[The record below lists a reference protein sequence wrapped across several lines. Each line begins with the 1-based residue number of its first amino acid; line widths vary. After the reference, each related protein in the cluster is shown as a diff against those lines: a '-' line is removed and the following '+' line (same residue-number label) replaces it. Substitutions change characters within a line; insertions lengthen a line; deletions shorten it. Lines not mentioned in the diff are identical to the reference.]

1 MNHTPKGQ
9 YGRTCSEVL
18 PLFFP
23 SRIYVVASLDDEEN
37 IYFCTYKKQPHR
49 MNKILSLI
57 CCLCVCAASALAGGK
72 NVKIKVVTPG
82 TLTELLKGYADNDIK
97 DLSVTGTLNANDV
110 QSLQRFAGRNN
121 SEKKHE
127 GGLLEVL
134 NLGKTTLTDMES
146 GLNLTAVIAGSTT
159 LRKVML
165 GNVFYV
171 SAHTFS
177 ALPNLESVDF
187 VGNVGHIDGF
197 VFNNLPKLSR
207 ITFHQCV
214 LSTGGAQF
222 VKNCP
227 VLTSVVFKGPV
238 INTYYGQPIECP
250 QLKGYTLKAPV
261 LQSNFA
267 AFFPQTTDAKALKAC
282 NWKGC
287 MAYVETW
294 GKLCL
299 TGTSDFFAD
308 SPGTIVNLLF
318 DMAKKTGNAPMA
330 QQLEA
335 VSKKF
340 QEAAAARPKKETKL
354 EILKQSA
361 PYKRTGQTTPAF
373 TYASPNDS
381 LLTRTRDFFHLD
393 EVAGTG
399 DDLSR
404 IKRLLYWLHDLVR
417 HDGSSSWPKCR
428 YNCVDLYQLC
438 QTEKRGLNCRFMA
451 EMLCEALL
459 AENIPARYITCQSR
473 EYDTDNDCH
482 VITIAW
488 SRQLNKWVW
497 VDPTFC
503 AYVTDENGLWLHPGE
518 VRERLQTGK
527 KLILNEDANWN
538 HESKQTVEG
547 YLEEYMA
554 KNLYILASNLHS
566 RSEAESPD
574 RTRKSESITLVPEG
588 FKYKWGQTTS
598 DDEYFWQAP
607 PKELV
612 E

>member
-1 MNHTPKGQ
+1 M
-9 YGRTCSEVL
+9 
-18 PLFFP
+18 
-23 SRIYVVASLDDEEN
+23 
-37 IYFCTYKKQPHR
+37 
-49 MNKILSLI
+49 
-57 CCLCVCAASALAGGK
+57 
-72 NVKIKVVTPG
+72 
-82 TLTELLKGYADNDIK
+82 
-97 DLSVTGTLNANDV
+97 
-110 QSLQRFAGRNN
+110 
-121 SEKKHE
+121 
-127 GGLLEVL
+127 
-134 NLGKTTLTDMES
+134 
-146 GLNLTAVIAGSTT
+146 
-159 LRKVML
+159 
-165 GNVFYV
+165 
-171 SAHTFS
+171 
-177 ALPNLESVDF
+177 
-187 VGNVGHIDGF
+187 
-197 VFNNLPKLSR
+197 
-207 ITFHQCV
+207 
-214 LSTGGAQF
+214 
-222 VKNCP
+222 
-227 VLTSVVFKGPV
+227 
-238 INTYYGQPIECP
+238 
-250 QLKGYTLKAPV
+250 

-267 AFFPQTTDAKALKAC
+267 AFFPQTTDAKALKAY

-299 TGTSDFFAD
+299 TDTSDFFAD
-308 SPGTIVNLLF
+308 SPETIVSLLF

-335 VSKKF
+335 FSKKF

-361 PYKRTGQTTPAF
+361 PYKRTGQTMPAF

-404 IKRLLYWLHDLVR
+404 IKRLLYWMHDLVR

-518 VRERLQTGK
+518 VRERLQAGK

-554 KNLYILASNLHS
+554 KNLYIISSNLHS

-574 RTRKSESITLVPEG
+574 RTQKSESITLVPEG

>member
-1 MNHTPKGQ
+1 
-9 YGRTCSEVL
+9 
-18 PLFFP
+18 
-23 SRIYVVASLDDEEN
+23 
-37 IYFCTYKKQPHR
+37 

-57 CCLCVCAASALAGGK
+57 CCLCVCAASALAGDK

-110 QSLQRFAGRNN
+110 QSLKRFAGRDN

-187 VGNVGHIDGF
+187 IGNVGHIDGY

-207 ITFHQCV
+207 ITFHQSV

-227 VLTSVVFKGPV
+227 MLTSVVFKGP
-238 INTYYGQPIECP
+238 ILTTYYGQPIECP

-299 TGTSDFFAD
+299 TGTSDFFVD

-318 DMAKKTGNAPMA
+318 DMAKKTGNAPMTK
-330 QQLEA
+330 QLEA

-361 PYKRTGQTTPAF
+361 PYKRTGQTMPAF

-381 LLTRTRDFFHLD
+381 LLSRTRDFFHLD

-438 QTEKRGLNCRFMA
+438 QKEKRGLNCRFMA

-518 VRERLQTGK
+518 VRERLQAGK

-554 KNLYILASNLHS
+554 KNLYIFASNLHS
-566 RSEAESPD
+566 RSEAESHD
-574 RTRKSESITLVPEG
+574 RTQISESITLVPEG

>member
-1 MNHTPKGQ
+1 
-9 YGRTCSEVL
+9 
-18 PLFFP
+18 
-23 SRIYVVASLDDEEN
+23 
-37 IYFCTYKKQPHR
+37 

-57 CCLCVCAASALAGGK
+57 CCLCVCAASALAGDK

-82 TLTELLKGYADNDIK
+82 TLTELLKGYADNEIK
-97 DLSVTGTLNANDV
+97 GLSVTGTLNANDV

-146 GLNLTAVIAGSTT
+146 GLNLAEVIEGSTT

-207 ITFHQCV
+207 ITFHQSV

-227 VLTSVVFKGPV
+227 VLTSVVFKGP
-238 INTYYGQPIECP
+238 ILTTYYGQPIECP

-299 TGTSDFFAD
+299 TGTSDFFVD

-318 DMAKKTGNAPMA
+318 DMAKKTGNAPMTK
-330 QQLEA
+330 QLEA

-361 PYKRTGQTTPAF
+361 PYKRTGQTMPAF

-404 IKRLLYWLHDLVR
+404 IKRLLYWMHDLVR

-566 RSEAESPD
+566 RSEAESHD
-574 RTRKSESITLVPEG
+574 GTRKTESITLVPEG

>member
-1 MNHTPKGQ
+1 
-9 YGRTCSEVL
+9 
-18 PLFFP
+18 
-23 SRIYVVASLDDEEN
+23 
-37 IYFCTYKKQPHR
+37 
-49 MNKILSLI
+49 MNKILSFI
-57 CCLCVCAASALAGGK
+57 CCLCVCAASALAGDK

-121 SEKKHE
+121 SKKKHE
-127 GGLLEVL
+127 GSLLEVL

-146 GLNLTAVIAGSTT
+146 GSNLAAVIAGSTT

-187 VGNVGHIDGF
+187 IGNVGHIDGY
-197 VFNNLPKLSR
+197 VFTNLPKLSR
-207 ITFHQCV
+207 ITFHQSV

-227 VLTSVVFKGPV
+227 MLTSVVFKGPV
-238 INTYYGQPIECP
+238 LTTYYGQPIECP

-267 AFFPQTTDAKALKAC
+267 AFFPQTTDAKALKAY

-299 TGTSDFFAD
+299 TDTSDFFAD

-318 DMAKKTGNAPMA
+318 DMAKKTGNAQMTK
-330 QQLEA
+330 QLEA

-361 PYKRTGQTTPAF
+361 PYKRTGQTMPAF

-381 LLTRTRDFFHLD
+381 LLTCTRDFFHLD

-417 HDGSSSWPKCR
+417 HDGSSSWPKCH

-518 VRERLQTGK
+518 VRERLQAGK

-574 RTRKSESITLVPEG
+574 RTQKSESITLVPEG

>member
-1 MNHTPKGQ
+1 
-9 YGRTCSEVL
+9 
-18 PLFFP
+18 
-23 SRIYVVASLDDEEN
+23 
-37 IYFCTYKKQPHR
+37 

-57 CCLCVCAASALAGGK
+57 CCLCVCAASALAGSK
-72 NVKIKVVTPG
+72 SVKIKVVTPG
-82 TLTELLKGYADNDIK
+82 TLTELLKGYADNEIK
-97 DLSVTGTLNANDV
+97 GLSVTGTLNANDV

-187 VGNVGHIDGF
+187 IGNVGHIDGY

-207 ITFHQCV
+207 ITFHQSV

-227 VLTSVVFKGPV
+227 VLTSVIFKGP
-238 INTYYGQPIECP
+238 ILTTYYGQPIECP

-267 AFFPQTTDAKALKAC
+267 AFFPQTTDAKALKAY

-318 DMAKKTGNAPMA
+318 DMAKKTGNASMA

-335 VSKKF
+335 VSKRF
-340 QEAAAARPKKETKL
+340 QEVAAARPKKETKL

-361 PYKRTGQTTPAF
+361 PYKRTGQTMPAF

-381 LLTRTRDFFHLD
+381 LLSRTRDFFHLD

-518 VRERLQTGK
+518 VRERLQAGK

-574 RTRKSESITLVPEG
+574 RTQKSESITLVPEG

>member
-1 MNHTPKGQ
+1 
-9 YGRTCSEVL
+9 
-18 PLFFP
+18 
-23 SRIYVVASLDDEEN
+23 
-37 IYFCTYKKQPHR
+37 

-57 CCLCVCAASALAGGK
+57 CCLCVCAASALAGSK

-146 GLNLTAVIAGSTT
+146 GSNLAAVIAGSTT

-165 GNVFYV
+165 GNVFFV
-171 SAHTFS
+171 SGSTFS

-187 VGNVGHIDGF
+187 VGNVGHIDGY
-197 VFNNLPKLSR
+197 VFTNLPKLSR
-207 ITFHQCV
+207 ITFHQSV
-214 LSTGGAQF
+214 LETGGAQF

-238 INTYYGQPIECP
+238 LTTYYGQPIECP

-261 LQSNFA
+261 LQSNSA

-299 TGTSDFFAD
+299 TGTSDFFVD

-361 PYKRTGQTTPAF
+361 PYKRTGQTMPAF

-488 SRQLNKWVW
+488 SRHLNKWVW

-518 VRERLQTGK
+518 VRERLQAGK

-574 RTRKSESITLVPEG
+574 RTQKSESITLVPEG

-607 PKELV
+607 PKELI

>member
-1 MNHTPKGQ
+1 
-9 YGRTCSEVL
+9 
-18 PLFFP
+18 
-23 SRIYVVASLDDEEN
+23 
-37 IYFCTYKKQPHR
+37 

-57 CCLCVCAASALAGGK
+57 CCLCVCAASALAGDK

-97 DLSVTGTLNANDV
+97 DLSVAGMLNANDV

-121 SEKKHE
+121 SKKKHE

-146 GLNLTAVIAGSTT
+146 GLNLAEVIEGSTT

-187 VGNVGHIDGF
+187 IGNVGHIDGY
-197 VFNNLPKLSR
+197 VFTNLPKLSR
-207 ITFHQCV
+207 ITFHQSV

-227 VLTSVVFKGPV
+227 MLTSVVFKGP
-238 INTYYGQPIECP
+238 ILTTYYGQPIECP

-335 VSKKF
+335 VSKNF

-361 PYKRTGQTTPAF
+361 PYKRTGQTMPAF

-518 VRERLQTGK
+518 VRERLQAGK

-566 RSEAESPD
+566 SSEAESHD
-574 RTRKSESITLVPEG
+574 RTQKSESITLVPEG
-588 FKYKWGQTTS
+588 FKYKWGQTTN

-607 PKELV
+607 PKELI

>member
-1 MNHTPKGQ
+1 
-9 YGRTCSEVL
+9 
-18 PLFFP
+18 
-23 SRIYVVASLDDEEN
+23 
-37 IYFCTYKKQPHR
+37 

-57 CCLCVCAASALAGGK
+57 CCLCVCAASALAGDK

-82 TLTELLKGYADNDIK
+82 TLTELLKGYADNEIK
-97 DLSVTGTLNANDV
+97 GLSVAGMLNANDV

-146 GLNLTAVIAGSTT
+146 GLNLAAVIAGSTT

-187 VGNVGHIDGF
+187 IGNVGHIDGY

-207 ITFHQCV
+207 ITFHQSV

-227 VLTSVVFKGPV
+227 MLTSVVFKGP
-238 INTYYGQPIECP
+238 ILTTYYGQPIECP

-267 AFFPQTTDAKALKAC
+267 AFFPQTTDAKSLKAC

-318 DMAKKTGNAPMA
+318 DMAKKTGNTPMA

-340 QEAAAARPKKETKL
+340 QEAAAARPKKATKL

-361 PYKRTGQTTPAF
+361 PYKRTGQTMPAF

-518 VRERLQTGK
+518 VRERLQAGK

-574 RTRKSESITLVPEG
+574 RTQKSESITLVPEG

>member
-1 MNHTPKGQ
+1 
-9 YGRTCSEVL
+9 
-18 PLFFP
+18 
-23 SRIYVVASLDDEEN
+23 
-37 IYFCTYKKQPHR
+37 

-57 CCLCVCAASALAGGK
+57 CCLCVCAASALAGDK

-97 DLSVTGTLNANDV
+97 GLSVTGTLNANDV

-146 GLNLTAVIAGSTT
+146 GLNLAAVIAGSTT

-187 VGNVGHIDGF
+187 IGNVGHIDGY

-207 ITFHQCV
+207 ITFHQSV

-227 VLTSVVFKGPV
+227 VLTSVVFKGP
-238 INTYYGQPIECP
+238 ILTTYYGQPIECP

-318 DMAKKTGNAPMA
+318 DMAKKTGNASMTK
-330 QQLEA
+330 QLEA

-361 PYKRTGQTTPAF
+361 PYKRMGQTMPAF

-381 LLTRTRDFFHLD
+381 LLSRTRDFFHLD

-518 VRERLQTGK
+518 VRERLQAGK

-574 RTRKSESITLVPEG
+574 RTQKSESITLVPEG

>member
-1 MNHTPKGQ
+1 
-9 YGRTCSEVL
+9 
-18 PLFFP
+18 
-23 SRIYVVASLDDEEN
+23 
-37 IYFCTYKKQPHR
+37 

-82 TLTELLKGYADNDIK
+82 TLTELLKGYADNEIK
-97 DLSVTGTLNANDV
+97 GLSVTGTLNANDV

-177 ALPNLESVDF
+177 ALPSLESVDF
-187 VGNVGHIDGF
+187 IGNVGHIDGY

-207 ITFHQCV
+207 ITFHQSV

-227 VLTSVVFKGPV
+227 VLTSVVFKGP
-238 INTYYGQPIECP
+238 ILTTYYGQPIECP

-299 TGTSDFFAD
+299 TGTSDFFVD

-318 DMAKKTGNAPMA
+318 DMARKTGNASMTK
-330 QQLEA
+330 QLEA

-361 PYKRTGQTTPAF
+361 PYKRTGQTTPLF

-417 HDGSSSWPKCR
+417 HDGSSSWPKCH

-438 QTEKRGLNCRFMA
+438 QKEKRGLNCRFMA

-459 AENIPARYITCQSR
+459 AENIPARYITCQSM

-518 VRERLQTGK
+518 VRERLQAGK

-566 RSEAESPD
+566 RSEAESHD
-574 RTRKSESITLVPEG
+574 RTQKSESITLVPEG

>member
-1 MNHTPKGQ
+1 
-9 YGRTCSEVL
+9 
-18 PLFFP
+18 
-23 SRIYVVASLDDEEN
+23 
-37 IYFCTYKKQPHR
+37 

-57 CCLCVCAASALAGGK
+57 CCLCVCAASALAGDK

-82 TLTELLKGYADNDIK
+82 TLTELLKGYADNEIK
-97 DLSVTGTLNANDV
+97 GISVTGTLNANDV

-146 GLNLTAVIAGSTT
+146 GLNLAEVIEGSTT

-207 ITFHQCV
+207 ITFHQSV

-227 VLTSVVFKGPV
+227 MLTSVVFKGP
-238 INTYYGQPIECP
+238 ILTTYYGQPIECP
-250 QLKGYTLKAPV
+250 QLKNYTLKAPV

-267 AFFPQTTDAKALKAC
+267 AFFPQTTDAKALKAY

-299 TGTSDFFAD
+299 TDTSDFFAD
-308 SPGTIVNLLF
+308 SPETIVSLLF

-335 VSKKF
+335 FSKKF

-361 PYKRTGQTTPAF
+361 PYKRTGQTMPAF

-404 IKRLLYWLHDLVR
+404 IKRLLYWMHDLVR

-518 VRERLQTGK
+518 VRERLQAGK

-554 KNLYILASNLHS
+554 KNLYIISSNLHS

-574 RTRKSESITLVPEG
+574 RTQKSESITLVPEG

>member
-1 MNHTPKGQ
+1 
-9 YGRTCSEVL
+9 
-18 PLFFP
+18 
-23 SRIYVVASLDDEEN
+23 
-37 IYFCTYKKQPHR
+37 

-57 CCLCVCAASALAGGK
+57 CCLCVCAASALADGK

-97 DLSVTGTLNANDV
+97 DLSVAGMLNANDV
-110 QSLQRFAGRNN
+110 QSLRRFAGRNN
-121 SEKKHE
+121 SKKKHE

-146 GLNLTAVIAGSTT
+146 GSNLAAVIAGSTT

-165 GNVFYV
+165 GNVFFV
-171 SAHTFS
+171 SGSTFS

-187 VGNVGHIDGF
+187 VGNVGHIDGY
-197 VFNNLPKLSR
+197 VFTNLPKLSR
-207 ITFHQCV
+207 ITFHQSV
-214 LSTGGAQF
+214 LKTGGAQF

-238 INTYYGQPIECP
+238 LTTYYGQPIECP

-261 LQSNFA
+261 LQSNSA
-267 AFFPQTTDAKALKAC
+267 AFFPQTTDTKALKAY
-282 NWKGC
+282 NWKDC

-299 TGTSDFFAD
+299 PGTSDFFAD
-308 SPGTIVNLLF
+308 SPGTIVSLLF
-318 DMAKKTGNAPMA
+318 DMAKKTGNASMA

-340 QEAAAARPKKETKL
+340 KEAAAARPKKETKL

-361 PYKRTGQTTPAF
+361 PYKRTGQTMPAF

-459 AENIPARYITCQSR
+459 AENIPARYITCQSM

-518 VRERLQTGK
+518 VRERLQAGK

-574 RTRKSESITLVPEG
+574 RTQKSESITLVPEG

>member
-1 MNHTPKGQ
+1 MPATEGLHAEGP
-9 YGRTCSEVL
+9 
-18 PLFFP
+18 
-23 SRIYVVASLDDEEN
+23 
-37 IYFCTYKKQPHR
+37 
-49 MNKILSLI
+49 
-57 CCLCVCAASALAGGK
+57 CAAK
-72 NVKIKVVTPG
+72 QFC
-82 TLTELLKGYADNDIK
+82 
-97 DLSVTGTLNANDV
+97 SV
-110 QSLQRFAGRNN
+110 
-121 SEKKHE
+121 
-127 GGLLEVL
+127 
-134 NLGKTTLTDMES
+134 
-146 GLNLTAVIAGSTT
+146 
-159 LRKVML
+159 
-165 GNVFYV
+165 
-171 SAHTFS
+171 
-177 ALPNLESVDF
+177 
-187 VGNVGHIDGF
+187 
-197 VFNNLPKLSR
+197 
-207 ITFHQCV
+207 
-214 LSTGGAQF
+214 
-222 VKNCP
+222 
-227 VLTSVVFKGPV
+227 
-238 INTYYGQPIECP
+238 
-250 QLKGYTLKAPV
+250 
-261 LQSNFA
+261 
-267 AFFPQTTDAKALKAC
+267 FPQTTDAKALKAC

-361 PYKRTGQTTPAF
+361 PYKRTGQTTPLF

-404 IKRLLYWLHDLVR
+404 IKRLLYWMHDLVR

-428 YNCVDLYQLC
+428 YNCVDLYKLC

-566 RSEAESPD
+566 RSEAESHD
-574 RTRKSESITLVPEG
+574 GTRKTESITLVPEG

>member
-1 MNHTPKGQ
+1 
-9 YGRTCSEVL
+9 
-18 PLFFP
+18 
-23 SRIYVVASLDDEEN
+23 
-37 IYFCTYKKQPHR
+37 

-57 CCLCVCAASALAGGK
+57 CCLCVCAASALAGDK

-82 TLTELLKGYADNDIK
+82 TLTELLKGYADNEIK
-97 DLSVTGTLNANDV
+97 GLSVTGTLNANDV

-146 GLNLTAVIAGSTT
+146 GLNLAEVIEGSTT

-187 VGNVGHIDGF
+187 IGNVGHIDGF

-207 ITFHQCV
+207 ITFHQSV

-227 VLTSVVFKGPV
+227 MLTSVVFKGP
-238 INTYYGQPIECP
+238 ILTTYYGQPIECP
-250 QLKGYTLKAPV
+250 QLKNYTLKAPV

-267 AFFPQTTDAKALKAC
+267 AFFPQTTDAKALKAY

-299 TGTSDFFAD
+299 TDTSDFFAD
-308 SPGTIVNLLF
+308 SPETIVSLLF

-335 VSKKF
+335 FSKKF

-361 PYKRTGQTTPAF
+361 PYKRTGQTMPAF

-518 VRERLQTGK
+518 VRERLQAGK

-574 RTRKSESITLVPEG
+574 RTQKSESITLVPEG

>member
-1 MNHTPKGQ
+1 
-9 YGRTCSEVL
+9 
-18 PLFFP
+18 
-23 SRIYVVASLDDEEN
+23 
-37 IYFCTYKKQPHR
+37 

-57 CCLCVCAASALAGGK
+57 CCLCVCAASALAGDK

-82 TLTELLKGYADNDIK
+82 TLTELLKGYADNEIK
-97 DLSVTGTLNANDV
+97 GISVTGTLNANDV

-187 VGNVGHIDGF
+187 IGNVGHIDGY

-207 ITFHQCV
+207 ITFHQSV

-227 VLTSVVFKGPV
+227 VLTSVVFKGP
-238 INTYYGQPIECP
+238 ILTTYYGQPIECP
-250 QLKGYTLKAPV
+250 QLKSYTLKAPV

-299 TGTSDFFAD
+299 TGTSDFFVD

-318 DMAKKTGNAPMA
+318 DMARKTGNAPMA

-340 QEAAAARPKKETKL
+340 QEAAAARPKKATKL

-361 PYKRTGQTTPAF
+361 PYKRTGQTMPAF

-381 LLTRTRDFFHLD
+381 LLSRTRDFFHLD

-518 VRERLQTGK
+518 VRERLQAGK

-574 RTRKSESITLVPEG
+574 RTQKSESITLVPEG

>member
-1 MNHTPKGQ
+1 
-9 YGRTCSEVL
+9 
-18 PLFFP
+18 
-23 SRIYVVASLDDEEN
+23 
-37 IYFCTYKKQPHR
+37 

-57 CCLCVCAASALAGGK
+57 CCLCVCAASALAGDK

-82 TLTELLKGYADNDIK
+82 TLTELLKGYADNEIK
-97 DLSVTGTLNANDV
+97 GLSVTGTLNANDV
-110 QSLQRFAGRNN
+110 QSLKRFAGRNN

-146 GLNLTAVIAGSTT
+146 GLNLAEVIEGSTT

-171 SAHTFS
+171 SAYTFS

-187 VGNVGHIDGF
+187 IGNVGHIDGY

-207 ITFHQCV
+207 ITFHQSV

-227 VLTSVVFKGPV
+227 VLTSVVFKGP
-238 INTYYGQPIECP
+238 ILTTYYGQPIECP

-267 AFFPQTTDAKALKAC
+267 AFFPQITDAKALKAC

-361 PYKRTGQTTPAF
+361 PYKRTGQTMPAF

-518 VRERLQTGK
+518 VRERLQAGK
-527 KLILNEDANWN
+527 KLILNKDANWN

-554 KNLYILASNLHS
+554 KNLYILASTLHS
-566 RSEAESPD
+566 RSEAESHD
-574 RTRKSESITLVPEG
+574 RTQKSKSITLVPEE

>member
-1 MNHTPKGQ
+1 
-9 YGRTCSEVL
+9 
-18 PLFFP
+18 
-23 SRIYVVASLDDEEN
+23 
-37 IYFCTYKKQPHR
+37 
-49 MNKILSLI
+49 MNKILSFI
-57 CCLCVCAASALAGGK
+57 CCLCVCAASALAGDK

-82 TLTELLKGYADNDIK
+82 TLTELLKGYADNEIK
-97 DLSVTGTLNANDV
+97 GLSVTGTLNANDV

-146 GLNLTAVIAGSTT
+146 GLNLAEVIEGSTT

-207 ITFHQCV
+207 ITFHQSV

-227 VLTSVVFKGPV
+227 MLTSVVFKGP
-238 INTYYGQPIECP
+238 ILTTYYGQPIECP
-250 QLKGYTLKAPV
+250 QLKNYTLKAPV

-267 AFFPQTTDAKALKAC
+267 AFFPQTTDAKALKAY

-299 TGTSDFFAD
+299 TDTSDFFAD
-308 SPGTIVNLLF
+308 SPETIVSLLF

-335 VSKKF
+335 FSKKF

-361 PYKRTGQTTPAF
+361 PYKRTGQTMPAF

-404 IKRLLYWLHDLVR
+404 IKRLLYWMHDLVR

-518 VRERLQTGK
+518 VRERLQAGK

-574 RTRKSESITLVPEG
+574 RTQKSESITLVPEG

>member
-1 MNHTPKGQ
+1 
-9 YGRTCSEVL
+9 
-18 PLFFP
+18 
-23 SRIYVVASLDDEEN
+23 
-37 IYFCTYKKQPHR
+37 

-72 NVKIKVVTPG
+72 NVKINVVTPG

-97 DLSVTGTLNANDV
+97 DLSVAGMLNAADV

-121 SEKKHE
+121 SKKEHE

-146 GLNLTAVIAGSTT
+146 GSNLAAVIAGSTT

-165 GNVFYV
+165 GNVFFV
-171 SAHTFS
+171 SGSTFS

-187 VGNVGHIDGF
+187 VGNVGHIDGY
-197 VFNNLPKLSR
+197 VFTNLPKLSR
-207 ITFHQCV
+207 ITFHQSV
-214 LSTGGAQF
+214 LETGGAQF

-238 INTYYGQPIECP
+238 LTTYYGQPIECP

-261 LQSNFA
+261 LQSHSA
-267 AFFPQTTDAKALKAC
+267 AFFPQTTDAKALKAY

-299 TGTSDFFAD
+299 TDSSDFFAD
-308 SPGTIVNLLF
+308 SPGTIVSLLF

-361 PYKRTGQTTPAF
+361 PYKRSGQTMPAF

-417 HDGSSSWPKCR
+417 HDGSSSWPKCH

-438 QTEKRGLNCRFMA
+438 QKEKRGLNCRFMA

-518 VRERLQTGK
+518 VRERLQAGK

-538 HESKQTVEG
+538 HKSKQTVEG

-554 KNLYILASNLHS
+554 KNLYIISSNFHS
-566 RSEAESPD
+566 RSEAESHD
-574 RTRKSESITLVPEG
+574 GTQKSESITLVPEG

-612 E
+612 D

>member
-1 MNHTPKGQ
+1 
-9 YGRTCSEVL
+9 
-18 PLFFP
+18 
-23 SRIYVVASLDDEEN
+23 
-37 IYFCTYKKQPHR
+37 

-57 CCLCVCAASALAGGK
+57 CCLCVCAASALASGK

-110 QSLQRFAGRNN
+110 QSLKRFAGRNN

-187 VGNVGHIDGF
+187 VGNVGHIDGY

-207 ITFHQCV
+207 ITFHQSV

-227 VLTSVVFKGPV
+227 VLTSVVFKGP
-238 INTYYGQPIECP
+238 ILTTYYGQPIECP

-261 LQSNFA
+261 LQSNFV

-308 SPGTIVNLLF
+308 SPGTIINLLF
-318 DMAKKTGNAPMA
+318 DMAKKTGNAPMTK
-330 QQLEA
+330 QLEA

-361 PYKRTGQTTPAF
+361 PYKRTGQTMPAF

-404 IKRLLYWLHDLVR
+404 IKRLLYWMHDLVR

-518 VRERLQTGK
+518 VRERLQAGK

-547 YLEEYMA
+547 YQEEYMA

-566 RSEAESPD
+566 RSEAESHD
-574 RTRKSESITLVPEG
+574 RPQKSESITLVPEG

>member
-1 MNHTPKGQ
+1 
-9 YGRTCSEVL
+9 
-18 PLFFP
+18 
-23 SRIYVVASLDDEEN
+23 
-37 IYFCTYKKQPHR
+37 

-57 CCLCVCAASALAGGK
+57 CCLCVCAASALAGDK

-82 TLTELLKGYADNDIK
+82 TLTELLKGYADNEIK
-97 DLSVTGTLNANDV
+97 GLSVTGTLNANDV

-146 GLNLTAVIAGSTT
+146 GLNLAEVIEGSTT

-207 ITFHQCV
+207 ITFHQSV

-227 VLTSVVFKGPV
+227 VLTSVVFKGP
-238 INTYYGQPIECP
+238 ILTTYYGQPIECP

-267 AFFPQTTDAKALKAC
+267 AFFPQTTDAKSVSSAKPISL
-282 NWKGC
+282 
-287 MAYVETW
+287 
-294 GKLCL
+294 
-299 TGTSDFFAD
+299 TSDFFVD

-318 DMAKKTGNAPMA
+318 DMAKKTGNAPMTK
-330 QQLEA
+330 QLEA

-361 PYKRTGQTTPAF
+361 PYKRTGQTMPAF
-373 TYASPNDS
+373 TYAS
-381 LLTRTRDFFHLD
+381 
-393 EVAGTG
+393 G

-459 AENIPARYITCQSR
+459 AENIPARYITCQCDGRKRPLAASGR
-473 EYDTDNDCH
+473 GARTPAGWKETHSQRRC
-482 VITIAW
+482 
-488 SRQLNKWVW
+488 QLE
-497 VDPTFC
+497 P
-503 AYVTDENGLWLHPGE
+503 
-518 VRERLQTGK
+518 R
-527 KLILNEDANWN
+527 
-538 HESKQTVEG
+538 KQTDCGRLPGRIYGQEP
-547 YLEEYMA
+547 LHLSIEPPFEERSRIARPHPEIGKHHARSGRIQIQMGA
-554 KNLYILASNLHS
+554 NNQRRRIFLAST
-566 RSEAESPD
+566 AK
-574 RTRKSESITLVPEG
+574 RTG
-588 FKYKWGQTTS
+588 
-598 DDEYFWQAP
+598 
-607 PKELV
+607 
-612 E
+612 

>member
-1 MNHTPKGQ
+1 
-9 YGRTCSEVL
+9 
-18 PLFFP
+18 
-23 SRIYVVASLDDEEN
+23 
-37 IYFCTYKKQPHR
+37 

-57 CCLCVCAASALAGGK
+57 CCLCVCAASALAGDK

-82 TLTELLKGYADNDIK
+82 TLTELLKGYADNEIK
-97 DLSVTGTLNANDV
+97 GLSVTGTLNANDV

-146 GLNLTAVIAGSTT
+146 GLNLAEVIEGSTT

-207 ITFHQCV
+207 ITFHQSV

-227 VLTSVVFKGPV
+227 VLTSVVFKGP
-238 INTYYGQPIECP
+238 ILTTYYGQPIECP

-261 LQSNFA
+261 LQSNSA

-299 TGTSDFFAD
+299 TDTSDFFAD

-340 QEAAAARPKKETKL
+340 QEAAAARPKKATKL

-361 PYKRTGQTTPAF
+361 PYKRTGQTMPAF

-417 HDGSSSWPKCR
+417 HDGSSSWPKCH

-438 QTEKRGLNCRFMA
+438 QKEKRGLNCRFMA

-518 VRERLQTGK
+518 VRERLQAGK

-574 RTRKSESITLVPEG
+574 RTQKSESITLVPEG

>member
-1 MNHTPKGQ
+1 
-9 YGRTCSEVL
+9 
-18 PLFFP
+18 
-23 SRIYVVASLDDEEN
+23 
-37 IYFCTYKKQPHR
+37 

-57 CCLCVCAASALAGGK
+57 CCLCVCAASALAGDK

-97 DLSVTGTLNANDV
+97 GLSVTGTLNANDV

-146 GLNLTAVIAGSTT
+146 GSNLAAVIAGSTT

-165 GNVFYV
+165 GNVFFV
-171 SAHTFS
+171 SGSTFS

-187 VGNVGHIDGF
+187 VGNVGHIDGY
-197 VFNNLPKLSR
+197 VFTNLPKLSR
-207 ITFHQCV
+207 ITFHQSV
-214 LSTGGAQF
+214 LETGGAQF

-227 VLTSVVFKGPV
+227 VLTSVVFKGP
-238 INTYYGQPIECP
+238 ILTTYYGQPIECP
-250 QLKGYTLKAPV
+250 HLKGYTLKAPV

-267 AFFPQTTDAKALKAC
+267 AFFPQTTDAKALKAY

-308 SPGTIVNLLF
+308 SPETIISLLF

-361 PYKRTGQTTPAF
+361 PYKRTGQTMPAF

-381 LLTRTRDFFHLD
+381 LLSRTRDFFHLD

-417 HDGSSSWPKCR
+417 HDGSSSWPKCH

-438 QTEKRGLNCRFMA
+438 QKEKRGLNCRFMA

-518 VRERLQTGK
+518 VRERLQAGK

-538 HESKQTVEG
+538 HKSKQTVEG
-547 YLEEYMA
+547 YLEQYMA
-554 KNLYILASNLHS
+554 KNLYIIGSNFHS
-566 RSEAESPD
+566 RSEAESHD
-574 RTRKSESITLVPEG
+574 GTQKSESITLVPEG

-612 E
+612 D

>member
-1 MNHTPKGQ
+1 
-9 YGRTCSEVL
+9 
-18 PLFFP
+18 
-23 SRIYVVASLDDEEN
+23 
-37 IYFCTYKKQPHR
+37 

-57 CCLCVCAASALAGGK
+57 CCLCVCAASALAGSK

-97 DLSVTGTLNANDV
+97 DLSVTGTINANDV
-110 QSLQRFAGRNN
+110 QSLKRFAGRNN
-121 SEKKHE
+121 SKKKHE

-146 GLNLTAVIAGSTT
+146 GLNLTAVIEGSTT

-207 ITFHQCV
+207 ITFHQSV

-227 VLTSVVFKGPV
+227 MLTSVVFKGP
-238 INTYYGQPIECP
+238 ILTTYYGQPIECP

-299 TGTSDFFAD
+299 TGTSDFFSD

-318 DMAKKTGNAPMA
+318 DMAKKTSNAPMA

-361 PYKRTGQTTPAF
+361 PYKRTGQTMPAF

-417 HDGSSSWPKCR
+417 HDGSSSWPKCH

-438 QTEKRGLNCRFMA
+438 QKEKRGLNCRFMA

-518 VRERLQTGK
+518 VRERLQAGK

-574 RTRKSESITLVPEG
+574 RTQKSESITLVPEG